1 MSENEGRSGDERVVQ
16 RAKALF
22 DESVQALDAGTL
34 SKLHRA
40 RERALARARGG
51 EKRAHW
57 TGWMPAGAVT
67 AAVIVAVAWWHARG
81 TGELPGAAGYDAEI
95 LLAGEELEMLEDLEF
110 YRWMALVEAGEEP
123 GADDEVG

>member
-1 MSENEGRSGDERVVQ
+1 MSENEGRPDDERLVQ

-40 RERALARARGG
+40 RRQALAGAG
-51 EKRAHW
+51 EKRAPW
-57 TGWMPAGAVT
+57 TAWMPAGAVT
-67 AAVIVAVAWWHARG
+67 AGAVAAIAAVAWHARG
-81 TGELPGAAGYDAEI
+81 TGELPGTAEIDAEI

-110 YRWMALVEAGEEP
+110 YRWLALVEAGEEP
-123 GADDEVG
+123 GAGGEAG